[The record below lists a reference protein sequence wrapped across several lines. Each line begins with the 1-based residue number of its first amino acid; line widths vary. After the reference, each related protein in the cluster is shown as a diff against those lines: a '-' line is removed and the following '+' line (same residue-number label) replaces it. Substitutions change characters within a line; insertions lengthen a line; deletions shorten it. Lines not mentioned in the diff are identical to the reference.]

1 MSAVSQILRLNEMC
15 QSTRKGIVTPKW
27 IGGIKKTFKR
37 ISLYYTLIFSFAC
50 FCITGI
56 PLGYICEDARRVRT
70 SNIMMCVALELS
82 SNRALAL

>member
-27 IGGIKKTFKR
+27 IGGIKKLLKEFHSSPLR
-37 ISLYYTLIFSFAC
+37 ILIAFAC
-50 FCITGI
+50 FCITS